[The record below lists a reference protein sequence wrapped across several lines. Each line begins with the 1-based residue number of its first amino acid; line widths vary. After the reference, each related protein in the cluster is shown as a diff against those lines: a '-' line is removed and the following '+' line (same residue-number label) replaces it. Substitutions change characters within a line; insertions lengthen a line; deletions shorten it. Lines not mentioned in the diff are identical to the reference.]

1 MRALVRPYAMSL
13 GLILPGVLAPS
24 AALAQAD
31 PNQPYQ
37 SQPGYPQPQGYPEQ
51 PGSPQQQPQQQYQQP
66 QPYPQQGYQQPQ
78 QYPQQGYPQP
88 QQYPQQGYQQPQQ
101 YPQQGYAPQGNPP
114 PPGYYAP
121 SPQQQPAYGPQPAYA
136 PPAAYA
142 PPPAEPPYRRGF
154 LWMPYLGLNVPA
166 GSASD
171 NFSAGFRLGGLFGVN
186 MNRMFSLNGELIIDV
201 LNPNGSASAT
211 AEQVAFTFSP
221 LFHLNIPA
229 LEFVFGPQLGYF
241 GESATVSGSS
251 YDYNYHGDGVVFG
264 MNAGVFVPLGRI
276 AIGGLI
282 NVSTR
287 SFSNYCENDYY
298 TYYVD
303 SCYSVSKF
311 TSIGFT
317 GALMY

>member
-1 MRALVRPYAMSL
+1 MRALVRPFTLSL
-13 GLILPGVLAPS
+13 TLLLSGALAPS
-24 AALAQAD
+24 AVLAQTD
-31 PNQPYQ
+31 PNQPYPP
-37 SQPGYPQPQGYPEQ
+37 QPGYPQPQGYPDQ
-51 PGSPQQQPQQQYQQP
+51 GYPQQPQQYQQP

-88 QQYPQQGYQQPQQ
+88 QPYQQP
-101 YPQQGYAPQGNPP
+101 GYAPQGNPP

-121 SPQQQPAYGPQPAYA
+121 SPQPQPGYGQQPVYA

-142 PPPAEPPYRRGF
+142 PPPTEPAYRRGF

-166 GSASD
+166 GDASD
-171 NFSAGFRLGGLFGVN
+171 SFSAGFRLGGIFGVN

-201 LNPNGSASAT
+201 LNPNGLGDAT
-211 AEQVAFTFSP
+211 YAQVALTFSP

-229 LEFVFGPQLGYF
+229 LEFVFGPQVGYF
-241 GESATVSGSS
+241 GESATVAGSS
-251 YDYNYHGDGVVFG
+251 YDYNYHGDGIVLGV
-264 MNAGVFVPLGRI
+264 NAGVFVPLGRI

-298 TYYVD
+298 TYYSD